1 MPRNASTPSSISS
14 GSTSFLE
21 GLQFTP
27 MNMSST
33 GTEAS
38 SDASVKEVQIQM
50 PNKKSAVANA
60 LDDDNAITHEP
71 VRKCLFCGH
80 AFNKRS
86 KLAMSLS
93 SVALII
99 IGIIIIVALFGPM
112 MVDDSTS
119 KRVPSCRY
127 QYSPV
132 PVYYESSGN
141 GIDSAEIEI
150 DVIEIPV
157 YDLCSSSTNH
167 LSTYMFIW
175 YICMYLLIIY

>member
-38 SDASVKEVQIQM
+38 LNASLKEVQIQM
-50 PNKKSAVANA
+50 PNQKSAVANA

-93 SVALII
+93 SVGLII

-150 DVIEIPV
+150 DENGIPV
-157 YDLCSSSTNH
+157 APVPCSSSANH
-167 LSTYMFIW
+167 FGTYMYIW
-175 YICMYLLIIY
+175 YICMHL